1 MIRPNATGPARLHT
15 IAAVTAGDLNT
26 SNGGTDTRHAIV
38 AATERLLDTTSLSD
52 LNVATILTES
62 GISRATF
69 YAYFTSKYGPVVALL
84 EQTMDAIY
92 DSVGAFTARAE
103 ANNGDGGGPAAL
115 DKGLEGAARLFRD
128 HRMVLRAVVEHWH
141 EVPELR
147 TLWLGVMDRFTEA
160 FAAQIDRERAA
171 GHAPPGLPSRELAAS
186 LIWSSERCLYI
197 AGLRV
202 TEDMP
207 HEDRTLLAL
216 QTFWRGAV
224 YGDPG
229 R

>member
-1 MIRPNATGPARLHT
+1 MSRAAAGAGQRLPSIGPMT
-15 IAAVTAGDLNT
+15 AAEHRN
-26 SNGGTDTRHAIV
+26 NGGTDTRQAIV
-38 AATERLLDTTSLSD
+38 EATERLLDTTTLSE
-52 LNVATILTES
+52 LNVAAILTES

-69 YAYFTSKYGPVVALL
+69 YAYFTSKYGPVAALL

-92 DSVGAFTARAE
+92 DSVSAFTARH
-103 ANNGDGGGPAAL
+103 DDRDGPAAL
-115 DKGLEGAARLFRD
+115 DEGLEGAARLFRD
-128 HRMVLRAVVEHWH
+128 HRTVPRAVVEHWH

-171 GHAPPGLPSRELAAS
+171 GHAPPGLPSRELAGS

-197 AGLRV
+197 AGLGV
-202 TEDMP
+202 TPDLP

-224 YGDPG
+224 YGSPA

>member
-1 MIRPNATGPARLHT
+1 MATPAAREPHPV
-15 IAAVTAGDLNT
+15 ADLD
-26 SNGGTDTRHAIV
+26 GREVPYPDTRGQIL
-38 AATERLLDTTSLSD
+38 AATERLLETTSLSD
-52 LNVATILTES
+52 LNVAAILTES
-62 GISRATF
+62 HISRATF
-69 YAYFTSKYGPVVALL
+69 YVYFNSKFGPVAALL
-84 EQTMDAIY
+84 EHTMDAIY
-92 DSVGAFTARAE
+92 DSVTAFTSRD
-103 ANNGDGGGPAAL
+103 GDGTNGGPAAL
-115 DKGLEGAARLFRD
+115 DQGLEGAANLFRD

-160 FAAQIDRERAA
+160 FAAEIDRERAA

-197 AGLRV
+197 AGLGV
-202 TEDMP
+202 TDDMP

-224 YGDPG
+224 YGTPG
-229 R
+229 